1 MVCADHR
8 ILQKEVNT
16 QNAFSDSFIQSRV
29 YIYIYIGTC
38 QQVTHISV
46 FSSDILKCHY
56 NFLFY
61 FMPIGRT
68 GRAGRPG
75 KAITF
80 FTEDD
85 TISLRR

>member
-1 MVCADHR
+1 VGVDQCV
-8 ILQKEVNT
+8 LQIEVNT
-16 QNAFSDSFIQSRV
+16 QNAFSDSFIQSC
-29 YIYIYIGTC
+29 IYIRTC
-38 QQVTHISV
+38 QQVTHVSV
-46 FSSDILKCHY
+46 FSSDILKYHY

-61 FMPIGRT
+61 FMPLGRT

-75 KAITF
+75 KAITL

>member
-1 MVCADHR
+1 MVGVDHR

-16 QNAFSDSFIQSRV
+16 QNAFSNSFIQ
-29 YIYIYIGTC
+29 IHIYIGTC
-38 QQVTHISV
+38 QQVTHISI
-46 FSSDILKCHY
+46 FSSASLKYY

-61 FMPIGRT
+61 FMPLGRT

-85 TISLRR
+85 TIGLRR